1 MPSKQETTRKTKY
14 VGVYQDL
21 TTKKYGYR
29 VKLGIDRITGKAIQ
43 EHRRGFRTA
52 VEAHEARTAALK
64 KKQDLG
70 TLSNANMTYNMFMEQ
85 YYIPEYKNSV
95 ESSTFRS
102 RERILIELKGRF
114 AKKKPR
120 DISTLD
126 ILDYKNQLLEKH
138 SKNYARLKFGVF
150 SRTLKHA
157 KKHGLI
163 KENLVEIV
171 GGIPKHKPE
180 VNYWTKTEFEKVIQT
195 FNIDDFYE
203 HMSFMMIYLYYTT
216 GMRVNEL
223 TALYWSENIDFEN
236 KQIRVFHNL
245 DYTNGKVWE
254 RKTKMKTEAGRRI
267 ISIDDDT
274 IRILLDWKQKQES
287 IGKYNFVLSYTG
299 EPVGKSTIGRIVKRH
314 AKIAGVKEISPK
326 GLRHSH
332 ASFLINE
339 LNVNP
344 LVVQKR
350 LGHSDIQI
358 TLGVY
363 AHLYPTID
371 SEIANQINGKIKIQT
386 SSNSLLNNWNGNQY
400 INRSNESNLEDDK

>member
-1 MPSKQETTRKTKY
+1 MVKKYSTKKTKY

-21 TTKKYGYR
+21 QTKKYGYR
-29 VKLGIDRITGKAIQ
+29 VKLGTDRSTGKSIH

-52 VEAHEARTAALK
+52 SEANEARTTALK

-70 TLSNANMTYNMFMEQ
+70 ALSNTNMTYDMFMER
-85 YYIPEYKNSV
+85 YYIPEYRNSV
-95 ESSTFRS
+95 ESSTWRS
-102 RERILIELKGRF
+102 RERILQKLKERF
-114 AKKKPR
+114 GNKKPR

-126 ILDYKNQLLEKH
+126 ILDFKNELLETF
-138 SKNYARLKFGVF
+138 SQNYARLIFGMF

-171 GGIPKHKPE
+171 NGIPKKKTE
-180 VNYWTKTEFEKVIQT
+180 VTYWTKEELEKVIQT
-195 FNIDDFYE
+195 FNLKDFYE
-203 HMSFMMIYLYYTT
+203 HMSFVMIFLYYMT
-216 GMRVNEL
+216 GMRVNEA
-223 TALYWSENIDFEN
+223 TALYWSENVDFEN
-236 KQIRVFHNL
+236 KQIRVWHNL
-245 DYTNGKVWE
+245 DFKSGKDWN

-274 IRILLDWKQKQES
+274 VKILKDWQSRQKE
-287 IGKYNFVLSYTG
+287 IGNYDFVISYTG
-299 EPVGKSTIGRIVKRH
+299 EPLGKSTIGRIIKRH
-314 AKIAGVKEISPK
+314 GKLAGVTPISPK

-332 ASFLINE
+332 ASLLINSG
-339 LNVNP
+339 VNP

-363 AHLYPTID
+363 SHLYPTVD
-371 SEIANQINGKIKIQT
+371 REVADQLNGQVKIQT
-386 SSNSLLNNWNGNQY
+386 SDITLTNWNGNQHVKPPK
-400 INRSNESNLEDDK
+400 NKNKGE